1 MLKER
6 LGVAELWGEFIQKQE
21 RKVVPL
27 VEGDSHG
34 WDGFH
39 AHPAVEMVV
48 AEPEG
53 WEPGEHVC
61 SLERGIPCEHPH
73 QHICPATQE

>member
-1 MLKER
+1 MPKER

-27 VEGDSHG
+27 VEGG

-39 AHPAVEMVV
+39 VTDT
-48 AEPEG
+48 AEAEG

-61 SLERGIPCEHPH
+61 SLERGILC
-73 QHICPATQE
+73 